1 MRRLDTPCRAPL
13 ALALLLGGAAAAPQD
28 AAGDAALS
36 MLLQQQT
43 QAFSEAGQKGD
54 AATMDRMLDPTLVF
68 TNEAGVISTKKDLV
82 EGASPPPAGTVV
94 PGITVTQWSLHR
106 QREDLATATFV
117 DVVTHVFGAQ
127 TLTLKFQSTET
138 WIRRPDGWKMVA
150 SQTMNVQAPPAPVAL
165 PAAVLNDYVGLY
177 ELSPAY
183 HVAISRAKDGL
194 VASTNGGT
202 ELPLQAEL
210 KDVLFTPAAPN
221 VRRIFQRDAAGHIQG
236 YISRRDGVDVVLKK
250 IG

>member
-1 MRRLDTPCRAPL
+1 MRRLDTPRRAALVLAPL
-13 ALALLLGGAAAAPQD
+13 LCGAAAAPQD

-43 QAFSEAGQKGD
+43 QAFS
-54 AATMDRMLDPTLVF
+54 
-68 TNEAGVISTKKDLV
+68 
-82 EGASPPPAGTVV
+82 SPPPSGVV
-94 PGITVTQWSLHR
+94 APKITVTQWSLHR

-138 WIRRPDGWKMVA
+138 WMRRTDGWKMVA
-150 SQTMNVQAPPAPVAL
+150 SQTMNVQAPPASVAL
-165 PAAVLNDYVGLY
+165 PAAVQNDYVGLY

-194 VASTNGGT
+194 VASTNGGARV
-202 ELPLQAEL
+202 PLQAEL